1 MTSRVLSCPASSP
14 RGGNRERRGS
24 WIGSPRDPNGS
35 LDKQVLDGWVS
46 ASSCPDGDFFLFCR
60 VSQSLSIRMG
70 SSLCRG
76 AEFLSCLTACLFLL
90 LRSEV
95 FVVQITGVWL
105 GHHSDPESSETL
117 LIFFWLGFGTEIPY
131 RFLDSCG
138 HGGCGL
144 CSRQS
149 AVVLPHFQSIFP
161 WISRSRRA
169 NHRFLILSFSLPRFS
184 FEFSFAC
191 RVVLMPMCA
200 LLQIVVAR

>member
-1 MTSRVLSCPASSP
+1 MYKLARRERFSSGCGGSLSLRWGARPAGLPLASLFSSVLSVSDAARVSASATASWLSEPPRPRRLPVASRVLSCPASSP

-46 ASSCPDGDFFLFCR
+46 ASSCPDGDFFLFYR

-117 LIFFWLGFGTEIPY
+117 LIFFLVGFWD
-131 RFLDSCG
+131 R
-138 HGGCGL
+138 
-144 CSRQS
+144 
-149 AVVLPHFQSIFP
+149 
-161 WISRSRRA
+161 
-169 NHRFLILSFSLPRFS
+169 NSLPIS
-184 FEFSFAC
+184 
-191 RVVLMPMCA
+191 
-200 LLQIVVAR
+200 